1 MKGRGVMNLA
11 YSRPL
16 GVHSREGKNWLGIGG
31 GGDFP
36 GEIYILYIIRQL
48 YFHLYKIHI
57 CLSVLYCS
65 AYFKYLLYLLQD
77 YFNVLSIL

>member
-31 GGDFP
+31 GGVR
-36 GEIYILYIIRQL
+36 GRGAGRGAEERLEKRL
-48 YFHLYKIHI
+48 EEGGGGRWATLRK
-57 CLSVLYCS
+57 LR
-65 AYFKYLLYLLQD
+65 
-77 YFNVLSIL
+77 NV

>member
-31 GGDFP
+31 GG
-36 GEIYILYIIRQL
+36 G
-48 YFHLYKIHI
+48 
-57 CLSVLYCS
+57 
-65 AYFKYLLYLLQD
+65 
-77 YFNVLSIL
+77 

>member
-31 GGDFP
+31 GGGLE
-36 GEIYILYIIRQL
+36 GENKVCRVI
-48 YFHLYKIHI
+48 FI
-57 CLSVLYCS
+57 CRGGGEGN
-65 AYFKYLLYLLQD
+65 D
-77 YFNVLSIL
+77 GRRGER